1 MFKTLLSSVC
11 AMLLSLGVSLSA
23 QANWYLDGESSRLS
37 FITTHNANVSN
48 IHRFLVLHG
57 KVERN
62 GRAQLRI
69 EMDSVNS
76 AVPLRDERMRD
87 VLFDFKHFPEA
98 QVTAQI
104 DLQPINDLANGAQ
117 LELHLPVTVSLRG
130 KQHTYEA
137 QLLATRLDERR
148 FQVVT
153 LEPLMLQAEDFGLQP
168 ELEALRKIAGLSAI
182 SFSVPVGAVLIFTAR

>member
-11 AMLLSLGVSLSA
+11 ALMLTLGVSLSA

>member
-62 GRAQLRI
+62 GRAHLRI

-98 QVTAQI
+98 QITAQI

-168 ELEALRKIAGLSAI
+168 ELETLRKMAGLSAI

>member
-1 MFKTLLSSVC
+1 MFKTLLSSMC
-11 AMLLSLGVSLSA
+11 ALLLTLGVSLSA
-23 QANWYLDGESSRLS
+23 QASWYLDGESSRLS
-37 FITTHNANVSN
+37 FITTQNANVSN
-48 IHRFLVLHG
+48 LHRFLVLHG

-98 QVTAQI
+98 QVTTQI

>member
-1 MFKTLLSSVC
+1 MFKALLSSVC
-11 AMLLSLGVSLSA
+11 ALLLTLGVSLSA

-87 VLFDFKHFPEA
+87 VLVDFKHFPEA
-98 QVTAQI
+98 QITTQI

-168 ELEALRKIAGLSAI
+168 ELETLRKLAGLSAI

>member
-1 MFKTLLSSVC
+1 MLKALLSSAC
-11 AMLLSLGVSLSA
+11 ALLLTLGVSLSA

-37 FITTHNANVSN
+37 FITTQNANIADV
-48 IHRFLVLHG
+48 HRFLVLHG
-57 KVERN
+57 KVDRK
-62 GRAQLRI
+62 GLAQLRI

-76 AVPLRDERMRD
+76 SVPLRDERMRD

-98 QVTAQI
+98 QISAQI
-104 DLQPINDLANGAQ
+104 DLQPINDLASGAQ
-117 LELHLPVTVSLRG
+117 LELRLPVTVSLRG
-130 KQHTYEA
+130 KQHTYQAE
-137 QLLATRLDERR
+137 LLATRLDERR

-168 ELEALRKIAGLSAI
+168 ELETLRKLAGLSAI

>member
-62 GRAQLRI
+62 GRAQVRI

-98 QVTAQI
+98 QITAQI

>member
-1 MFKTLLSSVC
+1 MFKVLLSSVC
-11 AMLLSLGVSLSA
+11 ALWLTLGMSVTA

-37 FITTHNANVSN
+37 FITTQNANVAN
-48 IHRFLVLHG
+48 VHRFLVLHG
-57 KVERN
+57 KVDSK
-62 GRAQLRI
+62 GLAQLRI

-87 VLFDFKHFPEA
+87 LLFDFKHVPEA
-98 QVTAQI
+98 QITAQL
-104 DLQPINDLANGAQ
+104 DLQPITALASGAQ
-117 LELHLPVTVSLRG
+117 LELHLPVTVTLRG
-130 KQHTYEA
+130 KQHVYEA
-137 QLLATRLDERR
+137 ELLATRLDERR

-168 ELEALRKIAGLSAI
+168 ELETLRKMAGLSAI

>member
-1 MFKTLLSSVC
+1 MFRTLLSSMC
-11 AMLLSLGVSLSA
+11 ALLLTLGVSLSA
-23 QANWYLDGESSRLS
+23 QASWYLDGESSRLS
-37 FITTHNANVSN
+37 FITTQNANVSN
-48 IHRFLVLHG
+48 LHRFLVLHG

-98 QVTAQI
+98 QVTTQI

>member
-1 MFKTLLSSVC
+1 MFKTLLSSMC
-11 AMLLSLGVSLSA
+11 ALLLTLGVSLSA
-23 QANWYLDGESSRLS
+23 QASWYLDGESSRLS
-37 FITTHNANVSN
+37 FITTQNANVSN
-48 IHRFLVLHG
+48 LHRFLVLHG

-98 QVTAQI
+98 QVTTQI

-168 ELEALRKIAGLSAI
+168 ELEAMRKIAGLSAI

>member
-1 MFKTLLSSVC
+1 MFKTLLSSMC
-11 AMLLSLGVSLSA
+11 ALLLTLGVSLSA
-23 QANWYLDGESSRLS
+23 QASWYLDGESSRLS

-48 IHRFLVLHG
+48 IQRFLVLHG

-62 GRAQLRI
+62 GRAHLRI

-98 QVTAQI
+98 QVTTQI